1 MGSKNK
7 IKPAKG
13 GEKQPINTSGLRP
26 RWVKGQSG
34 NPNGRPPVGKCIP
47 DLLRRFGE
55 WQCPESLCKKMQVSF
70 PNAKNLT
77 VQEAV
82 YLRVYT
88 EALHGESWAVQ
99 FIADRT
105 EGKIAQILT
114 GPNNTPLIPA
124 NYDLSKLS
132 IAELIA
138 FKAMQS
144 KIEIKDKG

>member
-1 MGSKNK
+1 MKKQSN
-7 IKPAKG
+7 IKPTKTVI
-13 GEKQPINTSGLRP
+13 KHRSNTSGLKP
-26 RWVKGQSG
+26 PWGKGQSG
-34 NPNGRPPVGKCIP
+34 NPKGRPPLTKSIP

-55 WQCPESLCKKMQVSF
+55 WQCPDSLVKKMQTLF

-88 EALHGESWAVQ
+88 EALQGESWAVQ

-105 EGKIAQILT
+105 EGKIAQALT
-114 GPNNTPLIPA
+114 GPNNTPIIPA

-132 IAELIA
+132 LAELIA